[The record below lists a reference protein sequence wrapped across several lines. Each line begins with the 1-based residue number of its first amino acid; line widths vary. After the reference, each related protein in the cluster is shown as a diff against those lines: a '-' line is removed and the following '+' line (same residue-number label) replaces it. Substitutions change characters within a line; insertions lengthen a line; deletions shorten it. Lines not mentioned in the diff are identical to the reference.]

1 MKCAAEAPEARPKG
15 VAKSPGRIICKEYNG
30 RVKRDATSLRV
41 PILLG
46 LTIFFW
52 ASAFAGIR
60 AGLEFYSPGHLVLV
74 RMLVASAALAVYAVL
89 VRMKLPE
96 LRDLPAIL
104 LCGFLAFAVYHVA
117 LSYGE
122 MTVAA
127 GPASLLVNTAP
138 IFTALLA
145 TAFLGERLRKIGWVG
160 FAVSFFGAALIGLGE
175 GDGFSIA
182 PGAFIILIA
191 AVSVSFYLV
200 IQKPYLQKYGA
211 LNFTS
216 YAVWAGTLF
225 TLVFVP
231 GLAGEVGAAP
241 LDATLA
247 LVYLGIF
254 PTAIAYVTY
263 ASTFTRLSA
272 SRGVSFLYLVG
283 PMAFLIAWIWLGEVP
298 SLLSFVGGGIVLTGV
313 IIVNTRGRAG

>member
-1 MKCAAEAPEARPKG
+1 MKSAAKNFQ
-15 VAKSPGRIICKEYNG
+15 I
-30 RVKRDATSLRV
+30 
-41 PILLG
+41 PIFLG

-60 AGLEFYSPGHLVLV
+60 AGLEDYSPGHVALI
-74 RMLVASAALAVYAVL
+74 RMLVASVALLGYAL
-89 VRMKLPE
+89 LIRMRLPE
-96 LRDLPAIL
+96 ARDLPVIL

-122 MTVAA
+122 VTVTA

-145 TAFLGERLRKIGWVG
+145 TAFLGERLRAVGWFG
-160 FAVSFFGAALIGLGE
+160 LLISFAGAALIGLGE
-175 GDGFSIA
+175 GEGLRIA

-191 AVSVSFYLV
+191 AVSVSIYLV

-216 YAVWAGTLF
+216 YAIWAGTLF
-225 TLVFVP
+225 TLVFLP
-231 GLAGEVGAAP
+231 GLAGEVRAAP
-241 LDATLA
+241 LGTTLA
-247 LVYLGIF
+247 LVYLGVF

-263 ASTFTRLSA
+263 AYAFARLPA
-272 SRGVSFLYLVG
+272 SRGASFLYLVG

-298 SLLSFVGGGIVLTGV
+298 SMLSFVGGGIILLGV
-313 IIVNTRGRAG
+313 IIVNSRGRAR